1 MPPSFGRWAHWEEKL
16 SSAWKPPPDAPFYKI
31 LVPTVD
37 TTRYTYL
44 LTAFMRAE
52 RHTLITGDV
61 GVGKT
66 SVVFNALYSL
76 DESFVFSNLNFSA
89 QTSSVRVSEGIE
101 SRVEKRTKDTFAPP
115 GGKKLIV
122 FIDDFNMPEKEIFGA
137 QPPLEILRQ
146 WMQYEFWYDLKK
158 QTQRFIKDVKLLAGM
173 GHPGGGRTM
182 ISKRT
187 LHKFHVLNM
196 TFPDRSQLIRIFGTL
211 INSHLAAFDDDI
223 RPTGDMMTVA
233 TLEVYQKL
241 SAELLPTPDKPHYIF
256 NLRDISR
263 VFQGVML
270 SQKPCFDTRDIVIR
284 LWMHE
289 CHRVFADRLTN
300 KPDREFFKELLSQK
314 VVSVFQSS
322 VKALYKDKGE
332 APFGDFM
339 RTVEAG
345 KTKPYEELGNPKA
358 LKTFIEEK
366 LVDYNMEPGVQA
378 MDLVMFGD
386 AIGNVCR
393 IKRVLSMPRS
403 HAMLVG
409 VGGSGRQSLS
419 RLAAYIA
426 GFKIFQIEVV
436 KGYRSELFREDL
448 KKLYDRAGVQ
458 GQDTLFIFNDTQVR

>member
-173 GHPGGGRTM
+173 GHPGGGRG
-182 ISKRT
+182 R
-187 LHKFHVLNM
+187 
-196 TFPDRSQLIRIFGTL
+196 RR
-211 INSHLAAFDDDI
+211 
-223 RPTGDMMTVA
+223 
-233 TLEVYQKL
+233 
-241 SAELLPTPDKPHYIF
+241 
-256 NLRDISR
+256 
-263 VFQGVML
+263 QG
-270 SQKPCFDTRDIVIR
+270 
-284 LWMHE
+284 
-289 CHRVFADRLTN
+289 
-300 KPDREFFKELLSQK
+300 
-314 VVSVFQSS
+314 
-322 VKALYKDKGE
+322 
-332 APFGDFM
+332 
-339 RTVEAG
+339 
-345 KTKPYEELGNPKA
+345 
-358 LKTFIEEK
+358 
-366 LVDYNMEPGVQA
+366 PG
-378 MDLVMFGD
+378 
-386 AIGNVCR
+386 
-393 IKRVLSMPRS
+393 
-403 HAMLVG
+403 
-409 VGGSGRQSLS
+409 
-419 RLAAYIA
+419 
-426 GFKIFQIEVV
+426 
-436 KGYRSELFREDL
+436 
-448 KKLYDRAGVQ
+448 Q
-458 GQDTLFIFNDTQVR
+458 GQWQLAPAHPDA